1 MADKLYMRTV
11 EGAPYGVPKVLPVN
25 WGNISGFN
33 LLPDAE
39 LKTNGWYP
47 VDVVEPPSFDPDEQ
61 FRSLAYVLKTSSITP
76 TYTVT
81 DFVDIGRVGEWCEV
95 KEGAIT
101 GGPFKCPK
109 VWNGVQMYLLTEEE
123 INAMFWFKYIDVEP
137 EYNADTHYLTHTN
150 TVNATNV
157 TAVYTVNAYTAEQIA
172 DALERAQE
180 PMLDEIN
187 VEVNEYI
194 NDYYDPGTQQTFTAI
209 YTQQETPTA
218 IKDYL
223 DPVLVW
229 ISSIMTYYYGKKT
242 NIKTAATL
250 AILRPITWDFTTF
263 DETKPDVSLQALMA
277 LLAD

>member
-1 MADKLYMRTV
+1 MSKLYMRFEDST
-11 EGAPYGVPKVLPVN
+11 ALGVPKELPVN
-25 WGNISGFN
+25 WGDTSNFN
-33 LLPDAE
+33 LLSDPE
-39 LKTNGWYP
+39 LKAEGWMP
-47 VDVVEPPSFDPDEQ
+47 LVVVEEPSYDSDEQ
-61 FRSLAYVLKTSSITP
+61 HRSLEYVVNENDITP
-76 TYTVT
+76 TYTIS
-81 DFVDIGRVGEWCEV
+81 DFLDVGRVGEWCEV
-95 KEGAIT
+95 KDGAIT
-101 GGPFKCPK
+101 AGPFKCPK
-109 VWNGVQMYLLTEEE
+109 VWDGVQMYLLTEEQ
-123 INAMFWFKYIDVEP
+123 INEMDWFKYIDVEP

-157 TAVYTVNAYTAEQIA
+157 TAVYTVNAYSAEQIA

-209 YTQQETPTA
+209 YTQQETPTSV
-218 IKDYL
+218 KNYL